1 MGVMD
6 AFVADRSEQRRGE
19 DAMAVGT
26 DDQPMTQQPGLLRGC
41 DQYGRG

>member
-26 DDQPMTQQPGLLRGC
+26 DDQQPGLLRGC